1 MKTPALEL
9 KSVRKIYKSR
19 QHTVN
24 AVQDVSF
31 TIKAGE
37 VFGFLGPN
45 GAGKTTTMKMIIGL
59 ALPTSGTISIFG
71 HAAGTRESA
80 SLLGYMPENPTF
92 YRYLSGLEFV
102 TMHGQLAGL
111 TSMKARTQALELL
124 DSVGMANAQHR
135 RIGEYSKGMVQRTGL
150 AQALIGDPQILFL
163 DEPFDGLDVLGRFE
177 MKQVLL
183 DLKKSH
189 KTIFF
194 NSHILSDVEEI
205 CDSVGIIDGGQLLEC
220 APIKT
225 LIHGKGTLEDFFVER
240 IEKNRGKS

>member
-1 MKTPALEL
+1 MDVPALEL
-9 KSVRKIYKSR
+9 KSVSKIYKSR

-31 TIKAGE
+31 AIKAGE

-59 ALPTSGTISIFG
+59 ALPTSGSLKIFG
-71 HAAGTRESA
+71 HTAGTREA
-80 SLLGYMPENPTF
+80 ARTLGYMPENPTF

-102 TMHGQLAGL
+102 TMHGQLAGI
-111 TSMKARTQALELL
+111 SAKKARTQALELL

-135 RIGEYSKGMVQRTGL
+135 RIREYSKGMVQRTGL

-183 DLKKSH
+183 DLKKQN

-205 CDSVGIIDGGQLLEC
+205 CDSVGIIDGGKLLEC
-220 APIKT
+220 APINT
-225 LIHGKGTLEDFFVER
+225 LIHGKTTLEEFFVER
-240 IEKNRGKS
+240 IEKNRGQS